1 MWSDPAQ
8 SDADIWT
15 YDEDGRLATRMQE
28 SDGYTYAIH
37 AEHKDAAPVEYIV
50 DPMDPDDS
58 ES

>member
-1 MWSDPAQ
+1 
-8 SDADIWT
+8 
-15 YDEDGRLATRMQE
+15 MQE
-28 SDGYTYAIH
+28 SDGYTYVIH